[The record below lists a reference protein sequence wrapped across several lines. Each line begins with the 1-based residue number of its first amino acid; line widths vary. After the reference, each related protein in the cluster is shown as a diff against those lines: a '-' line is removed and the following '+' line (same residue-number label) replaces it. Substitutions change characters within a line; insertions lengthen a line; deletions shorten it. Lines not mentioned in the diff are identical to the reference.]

1 MKRQLLSLG
10 TFVAV
15 GVALMLA
22 TAAPAH
28 AQLGSLQ
35 GRVVDEAGQPVAD
48 ATVTLEYKGE
58 LNLKF
63 TTQTNATGQWVR
75 AGLMA
80 VGGRWMITATKG
92 DLTGFAANVEVP
104 LSSVANVPD
113 IIVRPGG
120 ATPGGDV
127 SAAEAEARNKE
138 AAALRALLAEVN
150 AALSASNYDVA
161 ITKLNEAAAKI
172 PNCDECH
179 VQLGE
184 VFSRQKN
191 FEQAE
196 AAFKQAIELN
206 PQSAAAYDGLAA
218 LYNTQGKLDLAAAA
232 SVKAGELHAAT
243 GGGDATSA
251 YNTGAILV
259 NSGKMAEA
267 KAQFQRAIQL
277 DPKMAEAHYQLAMT
291 FINEGNVAE
300 AIKSLEQYLAL
311 APSGPNAQMAK
322 DMLPELKKMQ

>member
-1 MKRQLLSLG
+1 MERQWLTLG

-15 GVALMLA
+15 GVALILA

-35 GRVVDEAGQPVAD
+35 GRVVDEAGQPVAGAD
-48 ATVTLEYKGE
+48 VALEYKGE
-58 LNLKF
+58 LNLKAAAK
-63 TTQTNATGQWVR
+63 TNANGEWVR

-92 DLTGFAANVEVP
+92 DLTGFAANVDVP
-104 LSSVANVPD
+104 LSSVATVPD
-113 IIVRPGG
+113 IVIRKGG
-120 ATPGGDV
+120 VTPGGDM
-127 SAAEAEARNKE
+127 SAAEADARNKE
-138 AAALRALLAEVN
+138 AAALRTLLAEVN
-150 AALSASNYDVA
+150 TALAANNYDVA
-161 ITKLNEAAAKI
+161 VTKLTEAAGKI

-196 AAFKQAIELN
+196 AAFKKAIELN

-232 SVKAGELHAAT
+232 SVKAGELHTAT

-251 YNTGAILV
+251 YNAGAILV

-291 FINEGNVAE
+291 FINEGNVGE
-300 AIKSLEQYLAL
+300 AIKSLEQYLSL
-311 APSGPNAQMAK
+311 APAGPNAQMAK